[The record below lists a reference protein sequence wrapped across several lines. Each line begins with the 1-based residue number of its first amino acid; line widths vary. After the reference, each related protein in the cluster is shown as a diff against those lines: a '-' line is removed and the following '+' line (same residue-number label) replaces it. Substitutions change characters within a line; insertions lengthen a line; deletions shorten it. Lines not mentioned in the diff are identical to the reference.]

1 METLNLIHPVAEVEA
16 RYQGKLSH
24 EDPRAKVP
32 EPWRMDFM
40 NGTQRAGT
48 CIGIVFLDKSC
59 FSFT

>member
-16 RYQGKLSH
+16 RHQGKLSH

-48 CIGIVFLDKSC
+48 YIRMVFFDKSC

>member
-16 RYQGKLSH
+16 RHQGKLSH

-48 CIGIVFLDKSC
+48 YIRIVF
-59 FSFT
+59 